1 MDYYYDSSMNPFAVM
16 LQKREQ
22 KEEKKKRINEGA
34 WNDFEVDLAQK
45 QLSGWLIS
53 AFVNYLEFKIKFY

>member
-53 AFVNYLEFKIKFY
+53 AYGSEVFGV